1 LWLVRDSNPRR
12 LSRLIYS
19 QIPLAAWVTSH
30 APEAPEKNTGYLA
43 APLAGP
49 TVKLYSCPVVGIIEV
64 AQRAGVSTAT
74 VSRALNGKSHVSA
87 RAREKVL
94 KAAQELGYV
103 ASSSAYTLATGR
115 SKNIGVVLP
124 FIDRW
129 FFSAVLD
136 GAVNALINRGY
147 DVTLYNLSGGQ
158 SHRKRIFE
166 DLVLRKRVDGVLTVA
181 VKLTDQELTRL
192 TDLQKPIVGIGGPIP
207 GARSLSIDDEGA
219 GRLATQHLISLGHI
233 EIGMISGNPASEM
246 DFHQPYLR
254 RTVYHEALLDAN
266 LDFKQEWVAE
276 ADFTVGGGYHAA
288 KQMLG
293 DPRSAPTA
301 IFCASDEM
309 GFGAIQAARD
319 LGYRVPQ
326 DISVVG
332 MDGHPLGEFYGLSTI
347 DQNPNN
353 QGAKGANM
361 LVDILESGDE
371 RQLVN
376 TEQLTS
382 WPIDLLVRS
391 STARKARD

>member
-1 LWLVRDSNPRR
+1 M
-12 LSRLIYS
+12 
-19 QIPLAAWVTSH
+19 
-30 APEAPEKNTGYLA
+30 
-43 APLAGP
+43 
-49 TVKLYSCPVVGIIEV
+49 VGIIEV

-115 SKNIGVVLP
+115 AKNIGVVMP
-124 FIDRW
+124 FVSPW
-129 FFSAVLD
+129 FFASVLD
-136 GAVNALINRGY
+136 GIVNALINRGY
-147 DVTLYNLSGGQ
+147 DVTIYSLSGGL
-158 SHRKRIFE
+158 SHRRRTFE

-181 VKLTDQELTRL
+181 VKLTDSELANL
-192 TDLQKPIVGIGGPIP
+192 TALQKPIVGIGGPIP
-207 GARSLSIDDEGA
+207 GARSLSLDDEGA
-219 GRLATQHLISLGHI
+219 GRLATQHLISLGHT
-233 EIGMISGNPASEM
+233 EIGMIAGNPASEM

-254 RTVYHEALLDAN
+254 RTGYHEALLDAN
-266 LDFKQEWVAE
+266 LDFKPEWMAE

-301 IFCASDEM
+301 LFCASDEM

-326 DISVVG
+326 DISVIG
-332 MDGHPLGEFYGLSTI
+332 MDGHELGEFYGLSTI
-347 DQNPNN
+347 NQRPKE

-361 LVDILESGDE
+361 LVDILESDDPK
-371 RQLVN
+371 QLVN
-376 TEQLTS
+376 VEQLTQ
-382 WPIDLLVRS
+382 WPMDLLVRS
-391 STARKARD
+391 STARRARD

>member
-1 LWLVRDSNPRR
+1 M
-12 LSRLIYS
+12 I
-19 QIPLAAWVTSH
+19 
-30 APEAPEKNTGYLA
+30 
-43 APLAGP
+43 
-49 TVKLYSCPVVGIIEV
+49 GIVEV

-115 SKNIGVVLP
+115 SKNIGVVMP

-147 DVTLYNLSGGQ
+147 DVTMYSIAGGE

-181 VKLTDQELTRL
+181 VKLNDSELANL
-192 TDLQKPIVGIGGPIP
+192 TALQKPIVGIGGPIP

-219 GRLATQHLISLGHI
+219 GRLATAHLISLGHT

-254 RTVYHEALLDAN
+254 RTGYHEALLDAN
-266 LDFKQEWVAE
+266 LDFKSEWMAE
-276 ADFTVGGGYHAA
+276 ADFTVAGGYHAA

-301 IFCASDEM
+301 LFCASDEM

-332 MDGHPLGEFYGLSTI
+332 MDGHELGDFYGLSTI
-347 DQNPNN
+347 NQLPKE
-353 QGAKGANM
+353 QGAKGASM
-361 LVDILESGDE
+361 LVDILESGDPK
-371 RQLVN
+371 QLVN
-376 TEQLTS
+376 IEQLTQ

-391 STARKARD
+391 STARRARD